1 MNRPTRNSPNATWIT
16 PASMTMVKAS
26 AGLWACWVST
36 TIIATVMAA
45 VEYAIRAGVPPK
57 TAAKNPTAI
66 APYMPATG
74 PNPVAT
80 P

>member
-1 MNRPTRNSPNATWIT
+1 M

-26 AGLWACWVST
+26 DRLAACCVST
-36 TIIATVMAA
+36 TVIATIMAA
-45 VEYAIRAGVPPK
+45 EVYAMRAGVPPN
-57 TAAKNPTAI
+57 TDAKNPTAM
-66 APYMPATG
+66 APYMPAMA